1 MRFRRL
7 TLDELDALKDEFI
20 QFLASNTITG
30 EDWKNLK
37 EEEPEKAE
45 KLIDIFS
52 DIVMEKS
59 LSNVRFLEKR
69 EPNNILLFHAKETE
83 IELIGISIDSRH
95 HDLTNEKDL
104 ESLMQNAS
112 DIETKMLKS
121 SKPYIKNREDEV
133 FEMLQNGC
141 LITNSTLFTNLNKV

>member
-7 TLDELDALKDEFI
+7 TLDELDALKNEFI

-30 EDWKNLK
+30 EDWKKLK
-37 EEEPEKAE
+37 EEQLEIAE
-45 KLIDIFS
+45 KLIDVFS

-59 LSNVRFLEKR
+59 LSKVHFLEKR
-69 EPNNILLFHAKETE
+69 EPNNVLLFYAKETE
-83 IELIGISIDSRH
+83 IDLIGISIDSPH

-104 ESLMQNAS
+104 EQLMQNAS
-112 DIETKMLKS
+112 GIETKMFKS

-133 FEMLQNGC
+133 FEMLQSGC
-141 LITNSTLFTNLNKV
+141 LITDSMLFTTLSKV